1 MGNRVWQGPSGTALV
16 VCTANVCRSPLA
28 ASILAEA
35 LPAATVASAGVRALV
50 DAPMCPVSA
59 SFLPDAAPV
68 AHRAQ
73 QLHPGLIAEADL
85 VLAMERQQR
94 SAVVRALPGSQA
106 KVFTLT
112 EAAALL
118 DGLIERGGEV
128 PGDLE
133 GLAAALHATRGLAH
147 PPQVEEPRRW
157 WQRARPPEDPLTIAD
172 GHGLSDAEHRRAAD
186 RVAAAA
192 QDIAADLTG
201 SPMASA
207 SQD

>member
-1 MGNRVWQGPSGTALV
+1 MGNSVSSGPSGSLLV

-28 ASILAEA
+28 EEILADA
-35 LPAATVASAGVRALV
+35 LPNASVSSAGVRALV

-59 SFLPDAAPV
+59 ELLPDAAAHAHSARQLTPELV
-68 AHRAQ
+68 A
-73 QLHPGLIAEADL
+73 GADL

-94 SAVVRALPGSQA
+94 SAVVRTLPGSQA

-118 DGLIERGGEV
+118 DGMIERGVEV
-128 PGDLE
+128 PADLV

-147 PPQVEEPRRW
+147 PPQVEEPKRW

-192 QDIAADLTG
+192 QDIAGDLTG
-201 SPMASA
+201 SQPASA
-207 SQD
+207 SRG